1 MGCSL
6 FKGPGRLP
14 LNLPQT
20 IITSLDFTPSL
31 PVLDPIVRGGGPS
44 WVQRSQPGSGRKGPD
59 PWTLSVRHTPS
70 PPRLS
75 DLWPLVIPS
84 FGHLPSPLCFCV
96 YFCLSFC
103 LKHTQLTLP
112 PPPAGLHP
120 LPLPGQLLSRWGSA
134 GSGAVL
140 SWSSGCRISGEG
152 LWGARRGGGG
162 DLQVEDPPG
171 WWASPLL

>member
-84 FGHLPSPLCFCV
+84 FGHLPSPLCFCF

-103 LKHTQLTLP
+103 LKHTQLPLP
-112 PPPAGLHP
+112 PPQQGSTLSAPPWPALKLLGLS
-120 LPLPGQLLSRWGSA
+120 GQWGSA
-134 GSGAVL
+134 QL
-140 SWSSGCRISGEG
+140 K
-152 LWGARRGGGG
+152 LWLQ
-162 DLQVEDPPG
+162 DLR
-171 WWASPLL
+171 